1 MIPPLEDGETEEDS
15 LGASMV
21 SEELAHRAFLRH
33 QGLLEEYERQQQQI
47 IDDGIRAGR
56 RLDNMD
62 FEETGSQLEL
72 WEWDETEDRLL

>member
-21 SEELAHRAFLRH
+21 SEELAHRVFLRQ

-47 IDDGIRAGR
+47 IDDGIRAGS

>member
-1 MIPPLEDGETEEDS
+1 MIPPLEDGETEE
-15 LGASMV
+15 
-21 SEELAHRAFLRH
+21 LAHRAFLRQ